1 MRMMRSLTSLS
12 VSAVVAVLA
21 ASPVLAQRQVLPTA
35 IAPIDSADPVAL
47 MVARLDLEQYKTTL
61 KGLTQF
67 GDRKQGTKRNRDAVD
82 WIEAQLKSYGCSNTE
97 RVIYRYEPPTLAER
111 PAAPPAAATWI
122 RRCVTARA
130 RPQLTGAEEVGVG
143 GCA

>member
-47 MVARLDLEQYKTTL
+47 MVARLDLEQYRSSAC
-61 KGLTQF
+61 
-67 GDRKQGTKRNRDAVD
+67 DTKNH
-82 WIEAQLKSYGCSNTE
+82 QLEGCSS
-97 RVIYRYEPPTLAER
+97 
-111 PAAPPAAATWI
+111 
-122 RRCVTARA
+122 
-130 RPQLTGAEEVGVG
+130 
-143 GCA
+143 